1 MLEEERLA
9 MNREFRSSST
19 ITQVL
24 GGGAALLA
32 TVAIVWSMEAL
43 ADHIYVEQEK
53 TANTQSAIV
62 AHHDPA
68 SAYGP
73 TVQPG
78 QARTRSTPATAVHS

>member
-1 MLEEERLA
+1 
-9 MNREFRSSST
+9 MNRELRSSST
-19 ITQVL
+19 VTHAL

-62 AHHDPA
+62 ARHDPA

-73 TVQPG
+73 TAQPG
-78 QARTRSTPATAVHS
+78 QAVMRGAPATAVRS